1 MIIGRILTLRAIFL
15 GGILFFPVQTSL
27 TAQGTSLEELPGLRE
42 RAVVMSIIS
51 RIVEQNQQVV
61 WNSENTSITI
71 PGRPVGLKLVGADL
85 VVAVMFTP
93 FLRQDGHHTLVA
105 QGQIWINIP
114 NEGMSYHT
122 TMQTIPVEFGEEVY
136 FFPLGSMETNDEA
149 SIEIQLV
156 LEPYSGPS
164 GEGRQGRPFSQG
176 AQGEGRQGQN
186 SERRGSSQEGR
197 GGRANSGDEGNAA
210 SP

>member
-1 MIIGRILTLRAIFL
+1 MSLLKRGRKAAPRAVFL
-15 GGILFFPVQTSL
+15 GSVLFFTVYSAIGAQEGSL
-27 TAQGTSLEELPGLRE
+27 GELPGLRE

-61 WNSENTSITI
+61 WNSENTRVTI

-93 FLRQDGHHTLVA
+93 FLRPSGHHTLVA

-114 NEGMSYHT
+114 NEGISYHT
-122 TMQTIPVEFGEEVY
+122 TMQTIPVEFGEQVY
-136 FFPLGSMETNDEA
+136 FFPLGSMEAKDEA
-149 SIEIQLV
+149 SIEIQLM
-156 LEPYSGPS
+156 LEPYSSQS
-164 GEGRQGRPFSQG
+164 GEARHERSSSDEGRGEARQGRR
-176 AQGEGRQGQN
+176 EN
-186 SERRGSSQEGR
+186 EGR
-197 GGRANSGDEGNAA
+197 GRGNSGDEGNAD